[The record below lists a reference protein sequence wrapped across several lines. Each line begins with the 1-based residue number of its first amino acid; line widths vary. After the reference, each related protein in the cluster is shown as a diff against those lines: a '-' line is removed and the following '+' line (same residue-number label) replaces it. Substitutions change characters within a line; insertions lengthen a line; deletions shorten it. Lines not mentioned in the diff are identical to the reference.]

1 MAEMNVRNL
10 SLEPRLEVVFGKAAR
25 QLPGDIGDELLTF
38 VSPGSLATMAA
49 ILVAWA
55 GSHFFGVGEVADIVL
70 LIVGYVALGGVA
82 VEAGKHI
89 FDFTK
94 LTMNANSERD
104 LDEAAKHLAKAIALI
119 GVQVILGLLLRKAP
133 KDLFKVPRNRKL
145 PPFKGAFATAL
156 PRNAPLR
163 FRPKLTFTKKLNF
176 GNGGT
181 NAVGDIRV
189 GTGARFGNMK
199 KEELLA
205 TLYHEKVHQFMTPKM
220 YFLRNIR
227 IYAKQSGYVRSYI
240 LRYLEEAIAETFGL
254 LRAYGMS
261 AQNIIRGL
269 KFPIENTGYQITYA
283 ALGNEA
289 TGILLGPVI
298 AGGMV
303 YNVYYGFVDNI

>member
-1 MAEMNVRNL
+1 
-10 SLEPRLEVVFGKAAR
+10 
-25 QLPGDIGDELLTF
+25 
-38 VSPGSLATMAA
+38 
-49 ILVAWA
+49 
-55 GSHFFGVGEVADIVL
+55 
-70 LIVGYVALGGVA
+70 
-82 VEAGKHI
+82 
-89 FDFTK
+89 
-94 LTMNANSERD
+94 
-104 LDEAAKHLAKAIALI
+104 
-119 GVQVILGLLLRKAP
+119 
-133 KDLFKVPRNRKL
+133 
-145 PPFKGAFATAL
+145 
-156 PRNAPLR
+156 
-163 FRPKLTFTKKLNF
+163 
-176 GNGGT
+176 
-181 NAVGDIRV
+181 
-189 GTGARFGNMK
+189 MK